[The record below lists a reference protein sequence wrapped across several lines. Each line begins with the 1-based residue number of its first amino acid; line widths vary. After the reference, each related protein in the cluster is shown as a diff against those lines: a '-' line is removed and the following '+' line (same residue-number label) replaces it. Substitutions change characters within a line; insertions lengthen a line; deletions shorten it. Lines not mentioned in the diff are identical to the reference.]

1 MPNTKIAKSASE
13 ISFSRY
19 DSRNDLGYG
28 RTSNKFHKPRSM
40 GGSYPYVEKSE
51 FDIETEWEDEETHK
65 AIDSK
70 ILHHQKSDP
79 YSKKSTNPFY
89 FAAGNTKLSDCF
101 FRTDEILEE
110 VHALSNSLV
119 PIPGMTKKRDNFGG
133 GSRTSSGAISNKSF
147 RRTGSEKGY
156 ASAPPDIKYDK
167 NDNDHDEVIFN
178 LEDLVKKLQLKTGNF
193 RYRKL

>member
-1 MPNTKIAKSASE
+1 MSSTKISKSASE

-40 GGSYPYVEKSE
+40 GGSYPYGERSE

-119 PIPGMTKKRDNFGG
+119 PVPGMTRKRDNFG
-133 GSRTSSGAISNKSF
+133 RMNETENF
-147 RRTGSEKGY
+147 DENFVNYTGVYQVSTEVGLL
-156 ASAPPDIKYDK
+156 ACHNGLNDPAFPGIKFYM
-167 NDNDHDEVIFN
+167 
-178 LEDLVKKLQLKTGNF
+178 LKMF
-193 RYRKL
+193 IR